1 VFTNSVHY
9 FPYKFTKI
17 PSGEM
22 TSPSFACIRTR
33 GAAQAGTGLV
43 ARRQRGGEKKGED
56 ISGGWFNRFFL
67 SLHGTCLSARILVYI
82 DIK

>member
-43 ARRQRGGEKKGED
+43 ARRQRGGEKRGR
-56 ISGGWFNRFFL
+56 ISQVVGLTVFFSL
-67 SLHGTCLSARILVYI
+67 STAHASLQEF
-82 DIK
+82 